1 MLGACGQL
9 RCMLQSQG
17 WTRERVLHDTG
28 SQGRLLMV
36 VASDGPAQIRRVSEI
51 CTQLEQSL
59 GFSPGWSL
67 PRSFTDRG
75 SSTELMATASSDLTD
90 RTAGDV
96 RVFLRISPSKAVI
109 GVLVLERLGTV
120 NNAAVASTSK
130 CQGQAADGQAK
141 CLDKLYSQGM
151 RPLNHE
157 ATASSREVHHGVSE
171 HERASFS
178 GMELASEK
186 QPAVVCGVR
195 LMWVSQGHRRQG
207 ITTAMLD
214 VARCAY
220 NTASFTA

>member
-1 MLGACGQL
+1 MLGAHGQL
-9 RCMLQSQG
+9 RCMLESQG
-17 WTRERVLHDTG
+17 WTRERVLHDAG

-67 PRSFTDRG
+67 PKSFTDRG
-75 SSTELMATASSDLTD
+75 SSTEQATARSDLTD

-120 NNAAVASTSK
+120 KNAASASTSK
-130 CQGQAADGQAK
+130 CQEQAADGQAK
-141 CLDKLYSQGM
+141 CLDGLYSQGM
-151 RPLNHE
+151 RQLNHE
-157 ATASSREVHHGVSE
+157 VASSREVRRGVVSE

-178 GMELASEK
+178 GAGLASEK
-186 QPAVVCGVR
+186 QPSAVCGVR
-195 LMWVSQGHRRQG
+195 LMWVSHEHRRQG
-207 ITTAMLD
+207 ITAAMLD
-214 VARCAY
+214 VARCA
-220 NTASFTA
+220 NRTASFTA